1 MSSVIDELE
10 RLSTLHEKGALAG
23 EEFAAAKR
31 RLLSDGPEE
40 TSDEERELA
49 LAKAE
54 QLTQLGKIEH
64 AQGNNDEALR
74 CFQGAL
80 EIAREMGD
88 KSSEG
93 VTLGSLGSVYRGQG
107 QYKRAIEFYTQGL
120 DIAREIGNKHSEG
133 NHLGSLG
140 NVYLSQGQCERGTEH
155 LTQALDIAR
164 EIGDRR
170 SEGINIGNLG
180 NTYRIQ
186 GQYERAIE
194 FFTQGLDIAREI
206 GDKRSEGVHLGSL
219 GIVYRIQGQYERA
232 IELYTQALDIST
244 EIGDKLGEG
253 INLGNLGDALFS
265 LGRLDEAESAWRQA
279 ILIGDQTIPA
289 AAGAFRGSLAWL
301 LAQQDQ
307 LEEARSLLETGE
319 AQVEPYPEEHAKFL
333 AKKGQVCHLAGD
345 ADGARASLE
354 QAQALAA
361 ELTVGDETEVG
372 QAIRELEAVLG
383 GG

>member
-10 RLSTLHEKGALAG
+10 RLSTLHEKGALSD

-31 RLLSDGPEE
+31 EVLSDGPEE
-40 TSDEERELA
+40 DSGEERELA
-49 LAKAE
+49 LVKAE
-54 QLTQLGKIEH
+54 RLMELGNIEH
-64 AQGNNDEALR
+64 VQGNYDKALR
-74 CFQGAL
+74 CLQGA
-80 EIAREMGD
+80 
-88 KSSEG
+88 
-93 VTLGSLGSVYRGQG
+93 
-107 QYKRAIEFYTQGL
+107 L
-120 DIAREIGNKHSEG
+120 DIAREIGSKRSEG
-133 NHLGSLG
+133 INLGKLG
-140 NVYLSQGQCERGTEH
+140 NVYYSQGQYDRATEH

-164 EIGDRR
+164 EIGDKR
-170 SEGINIGNLG
+170 SEGINLGNLA
-180 NTYRIQ
+180 TVYHSQ

-194 FFTQGLDIAREI
+194 FFTQGLDIAREM
-206 GDKRSEGVHLGSL
+206 GNKRSEGIHLGSL

-232 IELYTQALDIST
+232 IEFCTQALDIAR
-244 EIGDKLGEG
+244 EIGNKLGEG

-265 LGRLDEAESAWRQA
+265 LERLDEAESVWRKA
-279 ILIGDQTIPA
+279 ILICEQTAPA

-307 LEEARSLLETGE
+307 IVEAQSLLETGE
-319 AQVEPYPEEHAKFL
+319 AQVESYPEEHAKFL

-361 ELTVGDETEVG
+361 ELTVGDESDVG

-383 GG
+383 EG